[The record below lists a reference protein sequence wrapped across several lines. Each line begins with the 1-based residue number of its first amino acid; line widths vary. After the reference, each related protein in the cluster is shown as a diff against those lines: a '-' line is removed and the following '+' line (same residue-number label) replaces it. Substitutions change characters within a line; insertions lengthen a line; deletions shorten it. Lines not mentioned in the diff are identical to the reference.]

1 MCRTLKLTIAYDGTA
16 YVGWQRQA
24 SGESIQARLEQA
36 LEQIEGRPVRVTGA
50 GRTDAGVHAIGQV
63 ASVRLHHTID
73 TSTLVRALN
82 ATLPPDVRVTHAD
95 EAASE
100 FDARGAARAK
110 TYRYRIVNDDAIS
123 PFEHR
128 YAWQV
133 SQALDCPA
141 MLEAGSILRGEHDFA
156 AFQATGS
163 SVTTT
168 VRTIFRFELE
178 HNRRDAAGFDV
189 PLGTNGSL
197 ITIDVEG
204 SGFLR
209 HMIRAIVGT
218 LVEVGSGRR
227 TPESVA
233 RALHSRDRGQA
244 GPTAPAR
251 GLFLMR
257 VEY

>member
-36 LEQIEGRPVRVTGA
+36 IAQIEGRPVRVTGA
-50 GRTDAGVHAIGQV
+50 GRTDAGVHAVGQV

-73 TSTLVRALN
+73 PSTLVRAMN
-82 ATLPPDVRVTHAD
+82 ASLPPDVRVTHAE
-95 EAASE
+95 EAVSE
-100 FDARGAARAK
+100 FDARGSARAK
-110 TYRYRIVNDDAIS
+110 TYRYRIVHGDVMS

-128 YAWQV
+128 YGWQL

-156 AFQATGS
+156 AFQAMGS

-168 VRTIFRFELE
+168 IRTIFRFELE
-178 HNRRDAAGFDV
+178 HTAGFDV
-189 PLGTNGSL
+189 PFDTNASL

-209 HMIRAIVGT
+209 HMVRTIVGT
-218 LVEVGSGRR
+218 LVDVGSGRR
-227 TPESVA
+227 TPDSVA
-233 RALHSRDRGQA
+233 RALQSRDRGQA

-257 VEY
+257 VDY